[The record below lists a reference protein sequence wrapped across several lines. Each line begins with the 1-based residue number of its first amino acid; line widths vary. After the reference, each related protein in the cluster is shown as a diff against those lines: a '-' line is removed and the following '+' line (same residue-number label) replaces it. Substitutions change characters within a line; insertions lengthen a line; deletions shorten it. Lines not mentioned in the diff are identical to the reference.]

1 MGEGPT
7 LARVARPS
15 PSVSSVPAPLL
26 VLGGVVSV
34 QFGGALAAT
43 LVPEIGAGG
52 SVFLRIAIAAVIL
65 GAVVRPRLRGH
76 DRRAW
81 LTVVAFGV
89 ALGLMN
95 WSFYG
100 SLAHLPLGVAVTVE
114 FLGPL
119 LLTTVLSRRLTDFI
133 AVLAAA
139 AGVLLISEVLT
150 VPPRDLSWVGLGLA
164 ATAGACWAAYIV
176 LSRRTGAAFAQLDGL
191 AIALVVST
199 LVVLP
204 AGMLSA
210 DTWTGE
216 HLLKGLGLAVLS
228 SLLPY
233 SLELL
238 ALRRLA
244 ASVFGILLSL
254 EPAVAAV
261 AGLVVLGQRLD
272 VLQVAGLLLV
282 VLASALV
289 MGVRRGA
296 RQTVGAEEPGR
307 IESS

>member
-1 MGEGPT
+1 
-7 LARVARPS
+7 V
-15 PSVSSVPAPLL
+15 SVPAPLL

-52 SVFLRIAIAAVIL
+52 SVLLRIGMAALIL
-65 GAVVRPRLRGH
+65 SAVTRPQLRGH

-81 LTVVAFGV
+81 ATVVAFGV

-119 LLTTVLSRRLTDFI
+119 VLTTILSRRLLDFV
-133 AVLAAA
+133 AVLAAG
-139 AGVLLISEVLT
+139 AGVLLISEAFT
-150 VPPRDLSWVGLGLA
+150 VPLGDLSWAGLGLA
-164 ATAGACWAAYIV
+164 ATAGVCWAAYIL
-176 LSRRTGAAFAQLDGL
+176 LSSRTGAAFARLDGL

-199 LVVLP
+199 VVVLP
-204 AGMLSA
+204 AGLLS
-210 DTWTGE
+210 DHVWTTE
-216 HLLKGLGLAVLS
+216 HLLKGLGLAILS

-238 ALRRLA
+238 ALRRLRA
-244 ASVFGILLSL
+244 AVFGILLSL
-254 EPAVAAV
+254 EPAVAAL
-261 AGLVVLGQRLD
+261 AGLIVLGQRLHT
-272 VLQVAGLLLV
+272 LQLVGLVLV
-282 VLASALV
+282 VLASAIV
-289 MGVRRGA
+289 MGLGTGPDQPA
-296 RQTVGAEEPGR
+296 GPGEPGR

>member
-1 MGEGPT
+1 MF
-7 LARVARPS
+7 RPS
-15 PSVSSVPAPLL
+15 AATVPAPLL

-52 SVFLRIAIAAVIL
+52 SVLLRIAISALIL
-65 GAVVRPRLRGH
+65 VPLVRPQLRGH
-76 DRRAW
+76 PRRAW

-95 WSFYG
+95 WSFYS
-100 SLAHLPLGVAVTVE
+100 SLGHLPLGVAVTVE

-119 LLTTVLSRRLTDFI
+119 VLTTVLSRRPLDLV

-139 AGVLLISEVLT
+139 VGVLLISAALT
-150 VPPRDLSWVGLGLA
+150 VPFAHLSWIGLA
-164 ATAGACWAAYIV
+164 QAAAAGACWAAYIL
-176 LSRRTGAAFAQLDGL
+176 LSGRTGAAFEGLDGL

-199 LVVLP
+199 AVVLP
-204 AGMLSA
+204 VGLSSGGL
-210 DTWTGE
+210 WTGE

-238 ALRRLA
+238 ALRRLRA
-244 ASVFGILLSL
+244 AVFGILLSL
-254 EPAVAAV
+254 EPAVAAL
-261 AGLVVLGQRLD
+261 AGLLVLDQRLD
-272 VLQVAGLLLV
+272 ALQLVGLVLV
-282 VLASALV
+282 VLASAIV
-289 MGVRRGA
+289 MGFGKGPEPA
-296 RQTVGAEEPGR
+296 AGPEGPGR
-307 IESS
+307 IEPS

>member
-1 MGEGPT
+1 M
-7 LARVARPS
+7 
-15 PSVSSVPAPLL
+15 
-26 VLGGVVSV
+26 LGGVVSV

-52 SVFLRIAIAAVIL
+52 SVLLRISIAAALLTAIA
-65 GAVVRPRLRGH
+65 RPRLRGH
-76 DRRAW
+76 SRRAW
-81 LTVVAFGV
+81 LTVVAFGA

-119 LLTTVLSRRLTDFI
+119 VLATLLSRRWADFM

-139 AGVLLISEVLT
+139 GGVLLVSEALT
-150 VPPRDLSWVGLGLA
+150 VPLSELSLVGIALA
-164 ATAGACWAAYIV
+164 LAAGACWAAYIL
-176 LSRRTGAAFAQLDGL
+176 LSSRTGAVFEQLDGL
-191 AIALVVST
+191 AIALVVSVV
-199 LVVLP
+199 VVLP
-204 AGMLSA
+204 AGLPGI
-210 DTWTGE
+210 DRWTTE

-238 ALRRLA
+238 ALRRLT

-254 EPAVAAV
+254 EPAVAAL
-261 AGLVVLGQRLD
+261 AGLLLLGQRLAP
-272 VLQVAGLLLV
+272 LQLLGMALV
-282 VLASALV
+282 VLASAIVL
-289 MGVRRGA
+289 GVRRPD
-296 RQTVGAEEPGR
+296 EPGR
-307 IESS
+307 IEAT

>member
-1 MGEGPT
+1 M
-7 LARVARPS
+7 
-15 PSVSSVPAPLL
+15 PAPLL

-52 SVFLRIAIAAVIL
+52 SVSLRIGIAAVL
-65 GAVVRPRLRGH
+65 LLAVVRPRLRGH

-81 LTVVAFGV
+81 TTVVAFGV

-100 SLAHLPLGVAVTVE
+100 SLAYLPLGVAVTVE

-119 LLTTVLSRRLTDFI
+119 VLTTLLSRRVTDFL

-139 AGVLLISEVLT
+139 GGVLLISEAFT
-150 VPPRDLSWVGLGLA
+150 VPLDDLSWVGLGLA
-164 ATAGACWAAYIV
+164 ATAGACWAAYIL
-176 LSRRTGAAFAQLDGL
+176 LSSRTGAAFEQLDGL

-199 LVVLP
+199 VVVLP
-204 AGMLSA
+204 AGVLSA
-210 DTWTGE
+210 DTWTAE

-238 ALRRLA
+238 ALRRLT

-289 MGVRRGA
+289 MGVRRGS
-296 RQTVGAEEPGR
+296 RGTVGTEEPGR

>member
-1 MGEGPT
+1 MT
-7 LARVARPS
+7 
-15 PSVSSVPAPLL
+15 SVSSPPLAASVPAPLL

-52 SVFLRIAIAAVIL
+52 SVLLRIAIAALIL
-65 GAVVRPRLRGH
+65 FAVARPRLRGH

-81 LTVVAFGV
+81 ATVAAFGV

-119 LLTTVLSRRLTDFI
+119 VLTTVLSRRVLDYV

-139 AGVLLISEVLT
+139 GGVLLISEVFT
-150 VPPRDLSWVGLGLA
+150 VPLAELSWVGLALA
-164 ATAGACWAAYIV
+164 ATAGVCWAAYIL
-176 LSRRTGAAFAQLDGL
+176 LSARTGAAFDSLDGL

-199 LVVLP
+199 VVVLP
-204 AGMLSA
+204 AGMLSIDA
-210 DTWTGE
+210 WTTE
-216 HLLKGLGLAVLS
+216 HLLKGLGLAILS

-238 ALRRLA
+238 ALRRLSA
-244 ASVFGILLSL
+244 HVFGILLAL
-254 EPAVAAV
+254 EPAAA
-261 AGLVVLGQRLD
+261 AL
-272 VLQVAGLLLV
+272 AGLLVLSQRLSPLQLLGLALV
-282 VLASALV
+282 VLASAIV
-289 MGVRRGA
+289 MGMKRP
-296 RQTVGAEEPGR
+296 EEPGR
-307 IESS
+307 IEGS

>member
-1 MGEGPT
+1 MTPPT
-7 LARVARPS
+7 LDVVVRPL
-15 PSVSSVPAPLL
+15 PAAANVPAPLL

-52 SVFLRIAIAAVIL
+52 SVLLRIAIAASIL
-65 GAVVRPRLRGH
+65 FLVVRPSLRGH
-76 DRRAW
+76 DRRGW

-119 LLTTVLSRRLTDFI
+119 VLTTVLSRRPIDFV
-133 AVLAAA
+133 AVVAAG
-139 AGVLLISEVLT
+139 AGVLLISEAFTAPLSE
-150 VPPRDLSWVGLGLA
+150 LSWVGLALA
-164 ATAGACWAAYIV
+164 AAAGACWAAYIV
-176 LSRRTGAAFAQLDGL
+176 LSGLTGAAFKNLDGL
-191 AIALVVST
+191 AIALVVSAV
-199 LVVLP
+199 VVLP
-204 AGMLSA
+204 AGLLSN
-210 DTWTGE
+210 DLWTRE

-238 ALRRLA
+238 ALRRLSA
-244 ASVFGILLSL
+244 AVFGILLSV
-254 EPAVAAV
+254 EPAVAAL
-261 AGLVVLGQRLD
+261 AGLVVLHQTLA
-272 VLQVAGLLLV
+272 VLQVLGIALV
-282 VLASALV
+282 VLASAVV
-289 MGVRRGA
+289 MGLRRPDG
-296 RQTVGAEEPGR
+296 PGR
-307 IESS
+307 IETS

>member
-1 MGEGPT
+1 MN
-7 LARVARPS
+7 
-15 PSVSSVPAPLL
+15 VPAPLL

-52 SVFLRIAIAAVIL
+52 SVLLRISISAVL
-65 GAVVRPRLRGH
+65 LLAFVRPRVRGH
-76 DRRAW
+76 SQRAW
-81 LTVVAFGV
+81 GTVVAFGV

-119 LLTTVLSRRLTDFI
+119 VLTTLLSRRPADFL
-133 AVLAAA
+133 AVAAA
-139 AGVLLISEVLT
+139 AGGVVLISEALT
-150 VPPRDLSWVGLGLA
+150 VPFGELSWIGLLLA
-164 ATAGACWAAYIV
+164 LTAGACWAAYIL
-176 LSRRTGAAFAQLDGL
+176 LSSRTGAEFPNLDGL

-199 LVVLP
+199 VVVLP
-204 AGMLSA
+204 AGA
-210 DTWTGE
+210 FGIDTWTTG
-216 HLLKGLGLAVLS
+216 HLVKGLGLAVLS

-238 ALRRLA
+238 ALRRLSA
-244 ASVFGILLSL
+244 AVFGILLSL
-254 EPAVAAV
+254 EPAVAAL
-261 AGLVVLGQRLD
+261 AGLLLLGQRLAP
-272 VLQVAGLLLV
+272 LQLLGLALV
-282 VLASALV
+282 VLASAIVL
-289 MGVRRGA
+289 GTRPP
-296 RQTVGAEEPGR
+296 EEPGR

>member
-1 MGEGPT
+1 M
-7 LARVARPS
+7 
-15 PSVSSVPAPLL
+15 VPAPLL

-52 SVFLRIAIAAVIL
+52 SVLLRIGIAAVIL
-65 GAVVRPRLRGH
+65 VAVARPRLRGH
-76 DRRAW
+76 TASAW
-81 LTVVAFGV
+81 RTVVAFGV

-119 LLTTVLSRRLTDFI
+119 VLATVLSRRPTDFV

-139 AGVLLISEVLT
+139 AGVLLVSEAFT
-150 VPPRDLSWVGLGLA
+150 VPLDELSLIGLLLA
-164 ATAGACWAAYIV
+164 LLAGACWAAYIL
-176 LSRRTGAAFAQLDGL
+176 LSSRTGAAFEQLDGL
-191 AIALVVST
+191 AIALVVSA

-204 AGMLSA
+204 AGLAST
-210 DTWTGE
+210 DLWTPE

-238 ALRRLA
+238 ALRRLKA
-244 ASVFGILLSL
+244 AVFGILLSL
-254 EPAVAAV
+254 EPAVAAL
-261 AGLVVLGQRLD
+261 AGLIVLGQRLSGP
-272 VLQVAGLLLV
+272 QLLGMTLV
-282 VLASALV
+282 VLASTIVL
-289 MGVRRGA
+289 GVRRPD
-296 RQTVGAEEPGR
+296 EPGR
-307 IESS
+307 IEST

>member
-1 MGEGPT
+1 M
-7 LARVARPS
+7 
-15 PSVSSVPAPLL
+15 
-26 VLGGVVSV
+26 
-34 QFGGALAAT
+34 
-43 LVPEIGAGG
+43 
-52 SVFLRIAIAAVIL
+52 
-65 GAVVRPRLRGH
+65 
-76 DRRAW
+76 
-81 LTVVAFGV
+81 TVTAFGV

-119 LLTTVLSRRLTDFI
+119 VLTTLLSRRLLDFV

-139 AGVLLISEVLT
+139 GGVVLISEVFT
-150 VPPRDLSWVGLGLA
+150 VPYDELSVVGLLLA
-164 ATAGACWAAYIV
+164 LTAGVFWAAYIL
-176 LSRRTGAAFAQLDGL
+176 LSGRTGTEFPGLHGL
-191 AIALVVST
+191 ALALGVATV
-199 LVVLP
+199 VVLP
-204 AGMLSA
+204 AGLTSQEL
-210 DTWTGE
+210 WTGE

-254 EPAVAAV
+254 EPAVAAL
-261 AGLVVLGQRLD
+261 AGLLVLGQRLD
-272 VLQVAGLLLV
+272 LLQLVGLGLV
-282 VLASALV
+282 VLASAIV
-289 MGVRRGA
+289 MGLKRP
-296 RQTVGAEEPGR
+296 EEPGR